1 MKWIW
6 FTFGMLTAAI
16 IIDLLLIIREIK
28 KGRMRLNGGWSF
40 TKAKSKE
47 SGAAPLAPTNK

>member
-28 KGRMRLNGGWSF
+28 KDRVRLNGGWSF